1 MAAENVLDDAP
12 TVVLPRVD
20 LAVQP
25 PVTSGRDTTPAAA
38 RPASD
43 RLYVLDGLRFLAA
56 MSVVS
61 FHVIADYGNRNT
73 WGRPA
78 AEIFGSTVLDVAEY
92 GWLGVE
98 CFFVISG
105 FVICMSS
112 WGRPLSEFAISR
124 VTRLMPAYV
133 FAVLVTSAALVLFPL
148 PEGRPR
154 LSDVLVNT
162 TMLQQFFGIKGI
174 DFVYW
179 TLFEELKFYLLFA
192 VLAYFGLTYR
202 RVLFFCFVWMAAALY
217 GQYTNFAP
225 VAKTVSSEYAPYFV
239 AGILLYLIYRFGPNL
254 FLLGGFAVAI
264 VTTAPGLIKRVA
276 IHSNGKHIISF
287 DVAFV
292 IMLCF
297 FLLMLAVALRW
308 LTGVRWRALTIVGAL
323 TYPLYLLHMQLG
335 RIVVHRLHDVVPP
348 WFLVAGLVVTFVALA
363 YVVQRFVERPAAR
376 VLRARLRES
385 FAQIRVADR
394 HDRSVARPRGPVRA
408 ER

>member
-1 MAAENVLDDAP
+1 MAAENALDDAP

-20 LAVQP
+20 LPVQP
-25 PVTSGRDTTPAAA
+25 TVSSRRDTTPVAA
-38 RPASD
+38 RPSVN

-56 MSVVS
+56 LSVVG

-78 AEIFGSTVLDVAEY
+78 AEVFGPAVLDVFEY

-105 FVICMSS
+105 FVICMSC
-112 WGRPLSEFAISR
+112 WGRTVSEFAISR

-133 FAVLVTSAALVLFPL
+133 FAVLVTSAALFLFPL
-148 PEGRPR
+148 PDGRPR
-154 LSDVLVNT
+154 VSDVLVNT
-162 TMLQQFFGIKGI
+162 TMLQQFFGIRGV

-202 RVLFFCFVWMAAALY
+202 RVILFCFVWMAAALY

-225 VAKTVSSEYAPYFV
+225 VAKTVSSEYASYFV

-254 FLLGGFAVAI
+254 LLLGGFAVAI
-264 VTTAPGLIKRVA
+264 VTTVPSLIKRVSF
-276 IHSNGKHIISF
+276 HSNGKHIISF

-297 FLLMLAVALRW
+297 FLLMLAVALGW
-308 LTGVRWRALTIVGAL
+308 LASVRWRALTVVGAL

-335 RIVVHRLHDVVPP
+335 RIIVHRIHDVVSP
-348 WFLVAGLVVTFVALA
+348 WILVAGLVVGFVAFA
-363 YVVQRFVERPAAR
+363 YVVQRFVERPVAR
-376 VLRARLRES
+376 MLRVRLRES

-394 HDRSVARPRGPVRA
+394 NDRQSAPAG
-408 ER
+408 